1 MENFS
6 EASDA
11 MGLMADSEGSL
22 SEANDKYL
30 DSIEA
35 HVQNLKNAFTE
46 MSQSALSKDLINDFI
61 DFAKG
66 VLNAISALMKFIKIF
81 GGIKTLIP
89 LAISL
94 FAIFKSQS
102 IITSLTRMSESFKL
116 FRENARASLDAAR
129 MSASNFGKAITST
142 ANTTVSA
149 AEMINSALGIIGIA
163 ATLASLIVSGI
174 QNIIDA
180 SDEKLQNR
188 IDNGRAKGNEIDE
201 LENSFSTYTEMV
213 DSGTATTDELSDALD
228 ELAENLGVSRKSLD
242 DITDSATSYTSA
254 LSDLVIAQ
262 EKLNLLA
269 EEDAIKAAKEK
280 LDSGL
285 LNVQNYICLHTLR
298 NLTFLLQFL

>member
-6 EASDA
+6 EASNA

-129 MSASNFGKAITST
+129 MSASNFGKAITPQYRQ
-142 ANTTVSA
+142 
-149 AEMINSALGIIGIA
+149 L
-163 ATLASLIVSGI
+163 
-174 QNIIDA
+174 
-180 SDEKLQNR
+180 K
-188 IDNGRAKGNEIDE
+188 
-201 LENSFSTYTEMV
+201 
-213 DSGTATTDELSDALD
+213 
-228 ELAENLGVSRKSLD
+228 
-242 DITDSATSYTSA
+242 
-254 LSDLVIAQ
+254 
-262 EKLNLLA
+262 
-269 EEDAIKAAKEK
+269 
-280 LDSGL
+280 
-285 LNVQNYICLHTLR
+285 
-298 NLTFLLQFL
+298 